1 MTGTKA
7 RQFGSLAAAAAAS
20 AAALPMA
27 GAAQA
32 ADMPLKAPV
41 PVWVPQWTF
50 GAEGGFL
57 VSNFSRTAFPGRL
70 EGAFDDKLG
79 SHSLCSSVDC
89 STDRSGSLSPHRNI
103 GWYGALS

>member
-1 MTGTKA
+1 MVNWFVFMAVKLSGRLEGAKGEIMTSTKA
-7 RQFGSLAAAAAAS
+7 RPFGSLAVAAT

-50 GAEGGFL
+50 TAEGGML
-57 VSNFSRTAFPGRL
+57 ISNYS
-70 EGAFDDKLG
+70 
-79 SHSLCSSVDC
+79 
-89 STDRSGSLSPHRNI
+89 
-103 GWYGALS
+103 